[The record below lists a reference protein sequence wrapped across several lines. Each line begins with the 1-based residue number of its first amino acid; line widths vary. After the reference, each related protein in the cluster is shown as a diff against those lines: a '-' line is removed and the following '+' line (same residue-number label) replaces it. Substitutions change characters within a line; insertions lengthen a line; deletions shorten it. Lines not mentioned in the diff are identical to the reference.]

1 MIKKYFYLSTFLL
14 CVHFSFSQNDSTMI
28 RSFFNE
34 ELTKGKSYE
43 MLDHLSNKIGG
54 RLSGSPQSLQAVE
67 WGKRTMEFLGFD
79 KVWLQEVMVPHWV
92 RGDKEQAKI
101 FSQKEKVDVRICA
114 LGNSI
119 GTGTKGISAAVVE
132 VKNFKDLEKLGRKN
146 IEGKI
151 VFFNRAFDATNI
163 TTGAAYGGA
172 VDQRGSGAVEAAKYG
187 AVGVVVRSMTFAM
200 DDHPHTG
207 AMHYE
212 DSVTKIP
219 ACAIS
224 TLGANKLSDAIKLD
238 AQTKFYFRQTCEMLP
253 DEKSFNVVGEIKGS
267 AFPDEIIVVGGHLDS
282 WDNGDGA
289 SDDGTGIVQSI
300 EALRLFKV
308 LGIRP
313 KRTIRAVLFMY
324 VENGMK
330 GGLKYGELA
339 SKNNAKH
346 IAAIES
352 DGGGFTPRSFGVDDE
367 NALQKMQPWV
377 QLLKQYGILEISK
390 GWGGVDISPLKKE
403 GAVLIGYT
411 CDSQRY
417 FDYHHSEIDTFDK
430 VNKRELEL
438 GTGCIAALI
447 WLISEYGL

>member
-1 MIKKYFYLSTFLL
+1 MNKKYFYLFAFLFSM
-14 CVHFSFSQNDSTMI
+14 HFAYPQNDSTMI
-28 RSFFNE
+28 KSFFNE
-34 ELTKGKSYE
+34 ELSRGKSYE

-54 RLSGSPQSLQAVE
+54 RLSGSPQAAQAVE

-92 RGDKEQAKI
+92 RGEKEQAKI
-101 FSQKEKVDVRICA
+101 LSQKEKTEVRVCA

-119 GTGTKGISAAVVE
+119 GTGPKGISAIVIE
-132 VKNFKDLEKLGRKN
+132 VKNFKELAKLGRKN

-151 VFFNRAFDATNI
+151 VFFNRALDPTNI
-163 TTGAAYGGA
+163 GTGAAYGGA

-187 AVGVVVRSMTFAM
+187 AVGVVVRSMTLAN

-212 DSVTKIP
+212 DSITKIP

-224 TLGANKLSDAIKLD
+224 IYGATKLSDAIKLD
-238 AQTKFYFRQTCEMLP
+238 ANTKFFFRQTCEMLS

-267 AFPDEIIVVGGHLDS
+267 VFPDEIIVVGGHLDS
-282 WDNGDGA
+282 WDIGDGA
-289 SDDGTGIVQSI
+289 HDDGTGIVQSI
-300 EALRLFKV
+300 EVLRLFKA

-313 KRTIRAVLFMY
+313 KRTIRAVLFMNE
-324 VENGMK
+324 ENGMK
-330 GGLKYGELA
+330 GGLKYAELA
-339 SKNNAKH
+339 SKVNAKH

-352 DGGGFTPRSFGVDDE
+352 DGGGFTPRAFGVDDD
-367 NALQKMQPWV
+367 NAVQKMQPWV
-377 QLLKQYGILEISK
+377 QMLKPFGIHEINK

-403 GAVLIGYT
+403 GAILIGYA

-438 GTGCIAALI
+438 GAGCMAALV

>member
-1 MIKKYFYLSTFLL
+1 MIKKYFYLLTLL
-14 CVHFSFSQNDSTMI
+14 LSVQFSFSQNDSTMI
-28 RSFFNE
+28 RGFFNE
-34 ELTKGKSYE
+34 ELSKGKSYE

-101 FSQKEKVDVRICA
+101 ITQNEKLDVRICA

-119 GTGTKGISAAVVE
+119 GTGTKGISATVIE
-132 VKNFKDLEKLGRKN
+132 VKNIKDLEKLGRKN

-151 VFFNRAFDATNI
+151 VFFNRALDPTNI
-163 TTGAAYGGA
+163 GTGAAYGGA
-172 VDQRGSGAVEAAKYG
+172 VDQRSSGAVEAAKYG
-187 AVGVVVRSMTFAM
+187 AVGVVVRSMTLSL

-212 DSVTKIP
+212 DSVKKIP

-224 TLGANKLSDAIKLD
+224 TLAANKLSNAIKFD
-238 AQTKFYFRQTCEMLP
+238 VQTKFFFRQTCEMLP
-253 DEKSFNVVGEIKGS
+253 DEKSFNVVGELKGS
-267 AFPDEIIVVGGHLDS
+267 VFPDEIIVVGGHLDS

-313 KRTIRAVLFMY
+313 KRTIRAVLFMNE
-324 VENGMK
+324 ENGMK
-330 GGLKYGELA
+330 GGLKYAELA
-339 SKNNAKH
+339 SKVNAKH

-377 QLLKQYGILEISK
+377 QLLKQYGILEITK

-438 GTGCIAALI
+438 GTGCIASLI

>member
-1 MIKKYFYLSTFLL
+1 M
-14 CVHFSFSQNDSTMI
+14 CVQFSFSQNDSTII

-101 FSQKEKVDVRICA
+101 ISQKEKVDVRICA

-119 GTGTKGISAAVVE
+119 GTGTKGITATVIE
-132 VKNFKDLEKLGRKN
+132 VKNFDELKKLGRKN
-146 IEGKI
+146 VEGKI
-151 VFFNRAFDATNI
+151 VFFNRALDPKNI
-163 TTGAAYGGA
+163 GTGAAYGGA

-187 AVGVVVRSMTFAM
+187 AVGVVVRSMTLAL

-212 DSVTKIP
+212 DSVPKIP

-224 TLGANKLSDAIKLD
+224 TLAANQLSDAIKLD
-238 AQTKFYFRQTCEMLP
+238 AQTKFYFRQTCEMLS

-267 AFPDEIIVVGGHLDS
+267 VFPDEIIVVGGHLDS
-282 WDNGDGA
+282 WDTGDGA

-313 KRTIRAVLFMY
+313 KRTIRTVLFMNE
-324 VENGMK
+324 ENGMK
-330 GGLKYGELA
+330 GGLKYQELA
-339 SKNNAKH
+339 SKVNAKH

-367 NALQKMQPWV
+367 NAVQKMQPWV
-377 QLLKQYGILEISK
+377 QLLKQYGIYEINK

-438 GTGCIAALI
+438 GTCCIASLI

>member
-1 MIKKYFYLSTFLL
+1 MIKRKFFLITLVL
-14 CVHFSFSQNDSTMI
+14 CVHFSFSQNDSTLI

-92 RGDKEQAKI
+92 RGDKEQAKFI
-101 FSQKEKVDVRICA
+101 SQKEKVDVRICA

-119 GTGTKGISAAVVE
+119 GTGSKGISATIIE
-132 VKNFKDLEKLGRKN
+132 VKNFKDLEKLGKKN

-151 VFFNRAFDATNI
+151 VFFNRPLDPTNI
-163 TTGAAYGGA
+163 GTGGAYGGA

-187 AVGVVVRSMTFAM
+187 AVGVVVRSMTLAL

-212 DSVTKIP
+212 DSIPKIP

-224 TLGANKLSDAIKLD
+224 TLGANRLSDAIKLD

-267 AFPDEIIVVGGHLDS
+267 VFPDEIIVVGGHLDS
-282 WDNGDGA
+282 WDTGDGA

-300 EALRLFKV
+300 EALRLFRV

-313 KRTIRAVLFMY
+313 KRTIRTVLFMNE
-324 VENGMK
+324 ENGMK

-339 SKNNAKH
+339 SKVNAKH

-367 NALQKMQPWV
+367 NAVQKMQPWV
-377 QLLKQYGILEISK
+377 QLLKQYGILEINK

-438 GTGCIAALI
+438 GTGCIASLI

>member
-1 MIKKYFYLSTFLL
+1 MIKKYFYLLTLL
-14 CVHFSFSQNDSTMI
+14 LSVQFSFSQNDSTMI
-28 RSFFNE
+28 RGFFNE
-34 ELTKGKSYE
+34 ELSKGKSYE

-101 FSQKEKVDVRICA
+101 ITQNEKLDVRICA

-119 GTGTKGISAAVVE
+119 GTGTKGISATVIE
-132 VKNFKDLEKLGRKN
+132 VKNIKDLEKLGRKN

-151 VFFNRAFDATNI
+151 VFFNRALDPTNI
-163 TTGAAYGGA
+163 GTGAAYGGA
-172 VDQRGSGAVEAAKYG
+172 VDQRSSGAVEAAKYG
-187 AVGVVVRSMTFAM
+187 AVGVVVRSMTLSL

-224 TLGANKLSDAIKLD
+224 TLAANKLSNAIKFD
-238 AQTKFYFRQTCEMLP
+238 VQTKFFFRQTCEMLP
-253 DEKSFNVVGEIKGS
+253 DEKSFNVVGELKGS
-267 AFPDEIIVVGGHLDS
+267 VFPDEIIVVGGHLDS

-313 KRTIRAVLFMY
+313 KRTIRAVLFMNE
-324 VENGMK
+324 ENGMK

-339 SKNNAKH
+339 AKVNAKH

-377 QLLKQYGILEISK
+377 QLLKQYGILEITK

-438 GTGCIAALI
+438 GTGCIASLI